1 MKGEDET
8 KVEDTPRAIAEK
20 MSDEAIE
27 EVAEMQGELGNTTSA
42 ALIRDYVRLRRLMK
56 ARDEGAFNAA
66 RFDNAKDAID
76 TFHIESRC
84 EEPQRC
90 HECEWHDS
98 RLGRWCFAKWL
109 YTRKGENG
117 KRT

>member
-42 ALIRDYVRLRRLMK
+42 ALIRDYLRLRRLVNEK
-56 ARDEGAFNAA
+56 GVETK
-66 RFDNAKDAID
+66 AKDASD
-76 TFHIESRC
+76 TSGIESVEDIER
-84 EEPQRC
+84 ELRDWNKHSFLDDYD
-90 HECEWHDS
+90 HEWCISIAD
-98 RLGRWCFAKWL
+98 RLAAAL
-109 YTRKGENG
+109 
-117 KRT
+117 KRRRT